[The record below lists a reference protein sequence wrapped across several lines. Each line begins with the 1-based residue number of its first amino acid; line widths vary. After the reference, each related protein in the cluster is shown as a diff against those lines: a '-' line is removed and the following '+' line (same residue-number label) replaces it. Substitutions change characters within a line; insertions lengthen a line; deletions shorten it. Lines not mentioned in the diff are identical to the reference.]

1 MTRHERRRVASKK
14 NPTEQ
19 EIDAAVAGL
28 RSGKYDASTQHIID
42 SFAMDT
48 LLVKLN
54 EACMGEMPVHV
65 LQVSMVLAINAIAQ
79 MGGNSGALIEHA
91 KQQLDRLAV
100 QLS

>member
-1 MTRHERRRVASKK
+1 MNRHERRRVASKK

-19 EIDAAVAGL
+19 EVDAAVAGL

-54 EACMGEMPVHV
+54 EAC
-65 LQVSMVLAINAIAQ
+65 INAIAQ

-91 KQQLDRLAV
+91 KQQLDRLAA
-100 QLS
+100 QLG

>member
-1 MTRHERRRVASKK
+1 MSTKRKAASNKE
-14 NPTEQ
+14 PTEQ
-19 EIDAAVAGL
+19 EVEAAVAGL

-42 SFAMDT
+42 LFAMDT

-65 LQVSMVLAINAIAQ
+65 LQVSLVLAINAIAQ
-79 MGGNSGALIEHA
+79 MGGNSGALIERA
-91 KQQLDRLAV
+91 KQQMDELAA